1 VVSIVP
7 VDRKSS
13 EFQRNMALHYLDE
26 HRNALAFRARL
37 SEDTATALKERGCL
51 VSGPDSDGV
60 CTVTS
65 AVPFGRL
72 MTSGEK
78 QARRLEIVGFIV
90 YVTLFLGGVRVV
102 YVAALHLGMGEGT
115 ATLWFLGWFGLSGIV
130 LDLLQNKLRKL
141 RSGDLKSETHSD
153 ERSILLYATLIV
165 LLFFVAGVLVHLL
178 GWSGN

>member
-1 VVSIVP
+1 
-7 VDRKSS
+7 
-13 EFQRNMALHYLDE
+13 MALYYLDE
-26 HRNALAFRARL
+26 HRNSLAFRKRL

-51 VSGPDSDGV
+51 VSEPDSDGV
-60 CTVTS
+60 CNVTS
-65 AVPFGRL
+65 TVPFGRL

-78 QARRLEIVGFIV
+78 RARRLENVGGIV
-90 YVTLFLGGVRVV
+90 YVIFFLGGVRVV
-102 YVAALHLGMGEGT
+102 YVAALKLGMGEGT

-130 LDLLQNKLRKL
+130 LSLLENKSRRL

-153 ERSILLYATLIV
+153 ERSILLYTTLIV